1 MSKTSYLFFVK
12 KRVSYTKMT
21 LYSILVTVIGLTLF
35 LFSVVFPKVL
45 NSGREAIKRCLSGE
59 LDRYAVAM
67 VDNNTFFDRDIGNE
81 IYIDIVNAKEI
92 EAFGDW
98 NSAFMDISGVT
109 YKGTDYTERL
119 KEIQN
124 SNMKVFGDK
133 NPQLFQGVYLPS
145 DVYKFN
151 LIKLESGNAEDSV
164 IKNKRVALLGH
175 NFKEIPIGSIIT
187 VRNMYEYEV
196 VGIISKNQE
205 IIDSSSLTMNLGGLD
220 FDYTINM
227 DNLILLINPETGD
240 RAISSSVNFISFSEG
255 TSYEEGKAV
264 LESIFEDKGTK
275 IKIGKLSDRIDE
287 VMSRTD
293 WILKRF
299 NASAAI
305 FILLSVI
312 GILSIQMMA
321 FFTRKDEIGIWFA
334 NGMGYK
340 NVFLILLIENF
351 IKILI
356 AFVLS
361 LGIYIAVL
369 KANNISSVTMYYL
382 RMVLFVYG
390 PVLVLLTGIG
400 IAVGVSLISLVY
412 IRKKTI
418 PDIINGN
425 W

>member
-1 MSKTSYLFFVK
+1 
-12 KRVSYTKMT
+12 MT

-124 SNMKVFGDK
+124 SNMKAFGDK

-205 IIDSSSLTMNLGGLD
+205 IIDSNSLTMNLGGLD

>member
-124 SNMKVFGDK
+124 SNMKAFGDK

-205 IIDSSSLTMNLGGLD
+205 IIDSNSLTMNLGGLD

>member
-124 SNMKVFGDK
+124 SNMKAFGDK

>member
-124 SNMKVFGDK
+124 SNMKAFGDK

-205 IIDSSSLTMNLGGLD
+205 IIDSSSLTMNHGGLD

-227 DNLILLINPETGD
+227 DNLILLIDPETGD

-356 AFVLS
+356 AFVIS

>member
-1 MSKTSYLFFVK
+1 
-12 KRVSYTKMT
+12 
-21 LYSILVTVIGLTLF
+21 
-35 LFSVVFPKVL
+35 
-45 NSGREAIKRCLSGE
+45 
-59 LDRYAVAM
+59 
-67 VDNNTFFDRDIGNE
+67 
-81 IYIDIVNAKEI
+81 
-92 EAFGDW
+92 
-98 NSAFMDISGVT
+98 
-109 YKGTDYTERL
+109 
-119 KEIQN
+119 
-124 SNMKVFGDK
+124 
-133 NPQLFQGVYLPS
+133 
-145 DVYKFN
+145 
-151 LIKLESGNAEDSV
+151 
-164 IKNKRVALLGH
+164 
-175 NFKEIPIGSIIT
+175 
-187 VRNMYEYEV
+187 
-196 VGIISKNQE
+196 
-205 IIDSSSLTMNLGGLD
+205 
-220 FDYTINM
+220 
-227 DNLILLINPETGD
+227 
-240 RAISSSVNFISFSEG
+240 
-255 TSYEEGKAV
+255 
-264 LESIFEDKGTK
+264 
-275 IKIGKLSDRIDE
+275 
-287 VMSRTD
+287 MSRTD

>member
-109 YKGTDYTERL
+109 YKVTDYTERL

-124 SNMKVFGDK
+124 SNMKAFGDK